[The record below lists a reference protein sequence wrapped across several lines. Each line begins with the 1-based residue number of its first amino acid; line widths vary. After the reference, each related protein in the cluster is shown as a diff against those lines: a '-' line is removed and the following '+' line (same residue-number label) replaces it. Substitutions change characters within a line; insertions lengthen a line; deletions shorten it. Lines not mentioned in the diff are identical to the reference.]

1 MANRIQLR
9 RDGAQQWA
17 NINPILAQGE
27 LGIEID
33 TSRIKIGDGVTPWN
47 SLRYERPLE
56 TESNAANT
64 LVKRDADGNF
74 QAGAV
79 TATLIGNAS
88 TSTRLAN
95 ARQIQLSGQ
104 VTGSGSFDGSQ
115 NLDLTTDLS
124 LITTLPHYDPNNPN
138 ADALYTRVRV
148 NSQGRVIG
156 AELASTLANYGI
168 TDAQPL
174 DDELSAI
181 AGLTTLG
188 LLTRTSV
195 GNVQTRQLT
204 GGAGRI
210 IFTVP
215 DGSTQNPFIDLADTQ
230 VVVGSYNVP
239 SLTSIA
245 APGSNGE
252 PYSTATVNAT
262 RIDVDRYGRITT
274 LNNLPI
280 ATATE
285 GSKYASYDAATVYPR
300 YSILEANSKVYQSI
314 QEVAAGGGEPSH
326 TSGTVGGWRFCN
338 NTSVEQKGLA
348 SFAQEDFDVD
358 ANGHVTISAMGVDNT
373 QLQNNQIKF
382 TDRTSVQTFELDNEH
397 TAATAHN
404 GLDYL
409 NHIHINDS
417 SGSLLFSA
425 NNTDNTGAGG
435 VDINVDTN
443 ISGANIKLDRPG
455 NTPLQTIER
464 TAGSLKIHHNVN
476 SATDRTL
483 DIISENSGAGTA
495 SINITADE
503 DITISATNVANRV
516 NIEGFQFQDDTLS
529 STAATMILDPG
540 DDDTASGTLQV
551 RGNLQV
557 DGTTTT
563 VNSTI
568 VTIDDPIFVLGGD
581 TAPGSDDSK
590 DRGIEFSYYD
600 TQARVGFFGWDEDYA
615 NANLW
620 SGTGGFRFLFNATN
634 TNEVFTGTDAALI
647 AGNLSLTTNTGST
660 STTTGTL
667 VVTGGVGVSQN
678 VNVGGTVTVAGQSE
692 INNNVIIK
700 ADNKSFN
707 IQNNAGVDKFTVDT
721 DNGNTVIEGTADIQ
735 LETTVTDN
743 LFVQADAKEFAVKNA
758 SGNTQF
764 VVDSD
769 NGNTVTEGTLNVKQG
784 VDFDTTLNVD
794 GKTDLNADVE
804 IDGVTTSHN
813 DIIIDT
819 TGKTLKLNNGSADRF
834 VVSSTSG
841 NTDIE
846 GTLNVASLVHFES
859 SDTPT
864 ITTDGSNNY
873 VIGSTD
879 YGALRVDGGGY
890 VAGDI
895 LFASDLYVNG
905 TINERDLGSTET
917 FNTQNYLR
925 VRYKFRTG
933 VTSAKTP
940 SFAQDNDSNF
950 RSFGGA
956 GIATDL
962 HIGDNLYVG
971 KKATTDNIEFRVNNV
986 GNTEIGRNGAGTNAA
1001 GTLTVHGD
1009 ATFNREVNIT
1019 GSQTTIGDATGDA
1032 LTVEATSQF
1041 NSPVT
1046 LAAGQDLNVGGSA
1059 TVEGDLTVNGTTTTF
1074 NTTVTQLDDPVMT
1087 LGGDTAPVSDDNK
1100 DRGIEFR
1107 YYSGSAKIG
1116 FFGWDDSASRFAVYD
1131 NATNSS

>member
-1 MANRIQLR
+1 MCI
-9 RDGAQQWA
+9 RD
-17 NINPILAQGE
+17 
-27 LGIEID
+27 
-33 TSRIKIGDGVTPWN
+33 R
-47 SLRYERPLE
+47 
-56 TESNAANT
+56 
-64 LVKRDADGNF
+64 
-74 QAGAV
+74 
-79 TATLIGNAS
+79 
-88 TSTRLAN
+88 
-95 ARQIQLSGQ
+95 
-104 VTGSGSFDGSQ
+104 
-115 NLDLTTDLS
+115 DLTTDLS

-215 DGSTQNPFIDLADTQ
+215 DGSSQNPFIDLADTQ
-230 VVVGSYNVP
+230 VVVGSYNLP

-245 APGSNGE
+245 GAGSNGE
-252 PYSTATVNAT
+252 PFSTETVNAT

-274 LNNLPI
+274 LENLPI

-409 NHIHINDS
+409 NYIHINDS
-417 SGSLLFSA
+417 SGNLLFSA
-425 NNTDNTGAGG
+425 NNTDNTNAGG

-443 ISGANIKLDRPG
+443 ISGASIKLDRPG
-455 NTPLQTIER
+455 SSPLQTIER

-483 DIISENSGAGTA
+483 DIISENAGSGTA

-620 SGTGGFRFLFNATN
+620 SGTGGFRFLYNATN
-634 TNEVFTGTDAALI
+634 TSEVFTGTDAPLI
-647 AGNLSLTTNTGST
+647 AGNLRLTTNTDST

-667 VVTGGVGVSQN
+667 VVTGGLGLSAN
-678 VNVGGTVTVAGQSE
+678 AHIGGEVTIAGQTE
-692 INNNVIIK
+692 INDTVLIK
-700 ADNKSFN
+700 SDNEDFK
-707 IQNNAGVDKFTVDT
+707 IQTGAGVDKFTVDT
-721 DNGNTVIEGTADIQ
+721 DTGNTVIEGTVDIQ
-735 LETTVTDN
+735 LETEITDN
-743 LFVQADAKEFAVKNA
+743 LIIKADNKKFDIQTAAGVSVFD
-758 SGNTQF
+758 
-764 VVDSD
+764 VDSD
-769 NGNTVTEGTLNVKQG
+769 NGNT
-784 VDFDTTLNVD
+784 
-794 GKTDLNADVE
+794 
-804 IDGVTTSHN
+804 
-813 DIIIDT
+813 
-819 TGKTLKLNNGSADRF
+819 
-834 VVSSTSG
+834 
-841 NTDIE
+841 
-846 GTLNVASLVHFES
+846 
-859 SDTPT
+859 
-864 ITTDGSNNY
+864 
-873 VIGSTD
+873 
-879 YGALRVDGGGY
+879 
-890 VAGDI
+890 
-895 LFASDLYVNG
+895 
-905 TINERDLGSTET
+905 
-917 FNTQNYLR
+917 
-925 VRYKFRTG
+925 
-933 VTSAKTP
+933 
-940 SFAQDNDSNF
+940 
-950 RSFGGA
+950 
-956 GIATDL
+956 
-962 HIGDNLYVG
+962 
-971 KKATTDNIEFRVNNV
+971 
-986 GNTEIGRNGAGTNAA
+986 
-1001 GTLTVHGD
+1001 
-1009 ATFNREVNIT
+1009 
-1019 GSQTTIGDATGDA
+1019 
-1032 LTVEATSQF
+1032 
-1041 NSPVT
+1041 
-1046 LAAGQDLNVGGSA
+1046 
-1059 TVEGDLTVNGTTTTF
+1059 
-1074 NTTVTQLDDPVMT
+1074 
-1087 LGGDTAPVSDDNK
+1087 PVS
-1100 DRGIEFR
+1100 
-1107 YYSGSAKIG
+1107 YTHLTLPTTPY
-1116 FFGWDDSASRFAVYD
+1116 V
-1131 NATNSS
+1131 

>member
-529 STAATMILDPG
+529 STAATMIL
-540 DDDTASGTLQV
+540 
-551 RGNLQV
+551 
-557 DGTTTT
+557 
-563 VNSTI
+563 
-568 VTIDDPIFVLGGD
+568 
-581 TAPGSDDSK
+581 
-590 DRGIEFSYYD
+590 
-600 TQARVGFFGWDEDYA
+600 
-615 NANLW
+615 
-620 SGTGGFRFLFNATN
+620 
-634 TNEVFTGTDAALI
+634 
-647 AGNLSLTTNTGST
+647 LSL
-660 STTTGTL
+660 
-667 VVTGGVGVSQN
+667 
-678 VNVGGTVTVAGQSE
+678 
-692 INNNVIIK
+692 I
-700 ADNKSFN
+700 
-707 IQNNAGVDKFTVDT
+707 
-721 DNGNTVIEGTADIQ
+721 
-735 LETTVTDN
+735 
-743 LFVQADAKEFAVKNA
+743 
-758 SGNTQF
+758 
-764 VVDSD
+764 
-769 NGNTVTEGTLNVKQG
+769 
-784 VDFDTTLNVD
+784 
-794 GKTDLNADVE
+794 
-804 IDGVTTSHN
+804 
-813 DIIIDT
+813 
-819 TGKTLKLNNGSADRF
+819 
-834 VVSSTSG
+834 
-841 NTDIE
+841 
-846 GTLNVASLVHFES
+846 
-859 SDTPT
+859 
-864 ITTDGSNNY
+864 
-873 VIGSTD
+873 
-879 YGALRVDGGGY
+879 
-890 VAGDI
+890 
-895 LFASDLYVNG
+895 
-905 TINERDLGSTET
+905 
-917 FNTQNYLR
+917 
-925 VRYKFRTG
+925 
-933 VTSAKTP
+933 
-940 SFAQDNDSNF
+940 
-950 RSFGGA
+950 
-956 GIATDL
+956 
-962 HIGDNLYVG
+962 HI
-971 KKATTDNIEFRVNNV
+971 
-986 GNTEIGRNGAGTNAA
+986 
-1001 GTLTVHGD
+1001 
-1009 ATFNREVNIT
+1009 
-1019 GSQTTIGDATGDA
+1019 
-1032 LTVEATSQF
+1032 
-1041 NSPVT
+1041 
-1046 LAAGQDLNVGGSA
+1046 
-1059 TVEGDLTVNGTTTTF
+1059 
-1074 NTTVTQLDDPVMT
+1074 
-1087 LGGDTAPVSDDNK
+1087 
-1100 DRGIEFR
+1100 
-1107 YYSGSAKIG
+1107 
-1116 FFGWDDSASRFAVYD
+1116 
-1131 NATNSS
+1131 

>member
-692 INNNVIIK
+692 INNNVIIL
-700 ADNKSFN
+700 
-707 IQNNAGVDKFTVDT
+707 I
-721 DNGNTVIEGTADIQ
+721 
-735 LETTVTDN
+735 
-743 LFVQADAKEFAVKNA
+743 
-758 SGNTQF
+758 
-764 VVDSD
+764 
-769 NGNTVTEGTLNVKQG
+769 
-784 VDFDTTLNVD
+784 
-794 GKTDLNADVE
+794 
-804 IDGVTTSHN
+804 
-813 DIIIDT
+813 
-819 TGKTLKLNNGSADRF
+819 
-834 VVSSTSG
+834 
-841 NTDIE
+841 
-846 GTLNVASLVHFES
+846 
-859 SDTPT
+859 
-864 ITTDGSNNY
+864 
-873 VIGSTD
+873 
-879 YGALRVDGGGY
+879 
-890 VAGDI
+890 
-895 LFASDLYVNG
+895 
-905 TINERDLGSTET
+905 
-917 FNTQNYLR
+917 
-925 VRYKFRTG
+925 
-933 VTSAKTP
+933 
-940 SFAQDNDSNF
+940 
-950 RSFGGA
+950 
-956 GIATDL
+956 
-962 HIGDNLYVG
+962 
-971 KKATTDNIEFRVNNV
+971 
-986 GNTEIGRNGAGTNAA
+986 
-1001 GTLTVHGD
+1001 
-1009 ATFNREVNIT
+1009 
-1019 GSQTTIGDATGDA
+1019 
-1032 LTVEATSQF
+1032 
-1041 NSPVT
+1041 
-1046 LAAGQDLNVGGSA
+1046 
-1059 TVEGDLTVNGTTTTF
+1059 
-1074 NTTVTQLDDPVMT
+1074 
-1087 LGGDTAPVSDDNK
+1087 
-1100 DRGIEFR
+1100 
-1107 YYSGSAKIG
+1107 
-1116 FFGWDDSASRFAVYD
+1116 
-1131 NATNSS
+1131 